1 MKVCLNSKYISAK
14 KMIAFIILL
23 VLFCL
28 FLCVAMAILTRF
40 KPVFQEKAVMLA
52 KVRATEIINSAVYDV
67 FSGIESCDF
76 VNISK
81 TETGEITSISTDSI
95 KMNKLKSV
103 ISHEIS
109 DKAQSGEEYYVHI
122 PLGSLTKYPV
132 LQGMGYRIPI
142 KVSLDGVT
150 RTDFQEEFVSS
161 GINQVKNRIYIIVS
175 ARISII
181 SSLMTVSEVVSTE
194 VPVAQT
200 IIVGDVPNY
209 YGDRLGVVGR

>member
-1 MKVCLNSKYISAK
+1 MKVWLNNKYKSVRKVSVFLLFIVVLLLALFIFISV
-14 KMIAFIILL
+14 L
-23 VLFCL
+23 V
-28 FLCVAMAILTRF
+28 RF

-52 KVRATEIINSAVYDV
+52 KVRATEIINTAVIDV
-67 FSGIESCDF
+67 FSGIDFDEF

-81 TETGEITSISTDSI
+81 KETGEVMSISADSI
-95 KMNKLKSV
+95 KMNKLKAMISQSV
-103 ISHEIS
+103 S
-109 DKAQSGEEYYVHI
+109 DKAKNDEDYYVHI

-150 RTDFQEEFVSS
+150 KTDFEEEFVSS
-161 GINQVKNRIYIIVS
+161 GINQVKNRIFIVIS

-194 VPVAQT
+194 VPVSET